1 MSTVLGFDFGTARI
15 GVAVGETEVGM
26 AQPIQVIEGE
36 ANEPRFAAISKL
48 IDEWRPQTLVVGLP
62 VHIDGTEHEMTARAR
77 RFANQLK
84 GRFRLPVELVDER
97 LSSAEAETML
107 AQAGHGWKSRKRH
120 LDAVAAQR
128 ILQSWFETSNANTG
142 R

>member
-84 GRFRLPVELVDER
+84 GRFRLPVLLVDER
-97 LSSAEAETML
+97 LTSVEAESML

>member
-97 LSSAEAETML
+97 LTSVEAESML

-128 ILQSWFETSNANTG
+128 ILQTWFETSNAHSG